1 MALPLVTVHLD
12 SKLQTPKLI
21 QKCFSS
27 LSNDCT
33 GKVSKEVMS
42 ERDLLCQEG
51 ARAALLLSPP
61 CDSRAIEAIA

>member
-1 MALPLVTVHLD
+1 MT
-12 SKLQTPKLI
+12 
-21 QKCFSS
+21 
-27 LSNDCT
+27 
-33 GKVSKEVMS
+33 